1 MALAAIKEVGRK
13 ARPKSCEPGSIAGP
27 KRAVG
32 FAPAARHS
40 GGQEADPIMGTPAAD
55 KLLSDC
61 ILFLAE
67 SATEAELRSALYLE
81 DLSSGWWLQS
91 TNRLSSLGQEKF
103 TVPGAVQFIKH
114 YLRSLKSPLIP
125 PLLARDLLP
134 HVQPDN
140 GTDPVERALVLH
152 MYNHRYSTPE
162 RERILFALINM
173 FGACA
178 ARTRGKQS
186 SEQAASTTS
195 TTESNSPRTASAALA
210 RDFAPLLFGITNS
223 AAAAPPAG
231 SLTYLVSFT
240 RCIALFLHA
249 YPRASL
255 IVDLGPMFGVS
266 LTDLTAK
273 QPNPNNVPWIV
284 QACCEALRPHLLTT
298 EGLFRVAPDESAVM
312 TTKNALQGSCLM
324 IWSGSQLDPHLVATL
339 IQRFLAEL
347 PEPLLTYELYDQLL
361 TAVLVATDA
370 APLVAVLQKLP
381 LLNRSVLF
389 TLMCTLRTIAMS
401 EATTKM
407 NAANLGVVLG
417 PLLLR
422 GNAAKLDKRA
432 LRLQCK
438 VVSTLLGLT
447 VDELRNALVPEGVSA
462 LSHAAAVLEC
472 FIAHDS
478 QLEFVSSNVE
488 LDPKGLP
495 VRISKELAQVVICS
509 DLPVCTLP
517 IYECMRR
524 MLDTDTTCS
533 VLDPEPLGGIPRVP
547 LQQGGA
553 EDSTAPTVCSSF
565 RRVCN

>member
-1 MALAAIKEVGRK
+1 
-13 ARPKSCEPGSIAGP
+13 
-27 KRAVG
+27 
-32 FAPAARHS
+32 
-40 GGQEADPIMGTPAAD
+40 
-55 KLLSDC
+55 
-61 ILFLAE
+61 
-67 SATEAELRSALYLE
+67 
-81 DLSSGWWLQS
+81 
-91 TNRLSSLGQEKF
+91 
-103 TVPGAVQFIKH
+103 
-114 YLRSLKSPLIP
+114 
-125 PLLARDLLP
+125 
-134 HVQPDN
+134 
-140 GTDPVERALVLH
+140 
-152 MYNHRYSTPE
+152 
-162 RERILFALINM
+162 
-173 FGACA
+173 
-178 ARTRGKQS
+178 
-186 SEQAASTTS
+186 
-195 TTESNSPRTASAALA
+195 
-210 RDFAPLLFGITNS
+210 
-223 AAAAPPAG
+223 
-231 SLTYLVSFT
+231 
-240 RCIALFLHA
+240 
-249 YPRASL
+249 
-255 IVDLGPMFGVS
+255 MFGVS
-266 LTDLTAK
+266 LADLTAK

-298 EGLFRVAPDESAVM
+298 EGLFRVAPDESTVM

-324 IWSGSQLDPHLVATL
+324 IWSGSQLDPHLIATL

-361 TAVLVATDA
+361 TAVLVSTDA

-509 DLPVCTLP
+509 DLPVCTFSLC
-517 IYECMRR
+517 ECIRR
-524 MLDTDTTCS
+524 MQSESDSLHAVSWIQSLLVEFREYLFNKEELKTLLHRRYAAMFEDVCS
-533 VLDPEPLGGIPRVP
+533 GLTPIHRLATGRHRGSILEPLMRSLSYEAPENPPEPLITVSSPRGSILVSHYQNETIEA
-547 LQQGGA
+547 LA
-553 EDSTAPTVCSSF
+553 SNIFKADALLFRRISPTV
-565 RRVCN
+565 R